1 MGVKEMAQ
9 SGKAAHP
16 TPLEK
21 KSADERSVYVG
32 NVDYATTP
40 EELQQLFAQ
49 CGIIERVTI
58 LTDAYTKQ
66 PKGYAYIEFK
76 EKSSVVN
83 ALELNETLLHNRQI
97 KVVTKRS
104 NVSLPTLLTP
114 RILQNEIQIIG
125 RI

>member
-1 MGVKEMAQ
+1 MGEQMVKEMAQ

-66 PKGYAYIEFK
+66 PKGYAYIE
-76 EKSSVVN
+76 
-83 ALELNETLLHNRQI
+83 LNEKLLHNRQI

-104 NVSLPTLLTP
+104 NYPGM
-114 RILQNEIQIIG
+114 G
-125 RI
+125 RRRRSRRGGRRRRVPMYHYQPY